1 MALFYICFMNIVVP
15 IKQVPDTGLN
25 LQIKD
30 SQIDESRL
38 KWVISPYDEFALESA
53 LQLKQELQA
62 QITVITLGPERAK
75 EALLTALALGADM
88 AHHLLVD
95 KMPQDPLS
103 LAESLAVSIKKL
115 ADVSLVF
122 CGKLSTDS
130 NNFAVPQMLAQLL
143 NFPFVS
149 NVNKLEYK
157 DQTFKLNRECGSGVE
172 ELLQARL
179 PLLLSADKGLNTPRY
194 PSLPGIMKAKKKPL
208 HTEKIEVAESLVL
221 KSLSPPTEKQAPYII
236 EGNSEEKVAELVK
249 LLKEKEKVL

>member
-1 MALFYICFMNIVVP
+1 MNIVIP

-38 KWVISPYDEFALESA
+38 KWVMSPYDEFALESA

-75 EALLTALALGADM
+75 EALLTALALGADQ
-88 AHHLLVD
+88 AYHLVTG
-95 KMPQDPLS
+95 KMPQDPLAI
-103 LAESLAVSIKKL
+103 AESLALKIKEL
-115 ADVSLVF
+115 PDVSFVF

-157 DQTFKLNRECGSGVE
+157 APNFILSRESGSGVE
-172 ELLQARL
+172 EVLQAPL

-208 HTEKIEVAESLVL
+208 HTEKIEVKENITLNSV
-221 KSLSPPTEKQAPYII
+221 SPPPEKQAPSML
-236 EGNSEEKVAELVK
+236 EGNSEEQVAQLVK